1 MDPAATLEYMQSQPG
16 GRVVSFKHLVRTLGL
31 KGPERAGLQM
41 VLDQLA
47 SDGKISEERRG
58 HYKLVTKGGRF
69 ISGIFSQH
77 PSGFGFVV
85 PDSPIKGAEGD
96 IYIDSDSTL
105 EAMHDDRVLVR
116 LACVDD
122 RGRAAGRII
131 QIVERAQS
139 EMVGM
144 FVYGERS
151 CYVEPHD
158 DRIPGRIEII
168 RGSEVPP
175 PEAFEERLGNATP
188 PKVSTPQDLDGM
200 IVTVALTT
208 FPTQFTAARGKVIEV
223 LGYEDDFGVDV
234 EVMIRKKHI
243 PHRFPAD
250 ALEEAEAISKIIP
263 AEEIAARRDFRDLP
277 IVTID
282 GETARDFDDAVYVE
296 KLDSGGYALQVHIAD
311 VSHYVT
317 PGSAL
322 DREAR
327 RRGTSTYFP
336 DRAVPMLPGKLST
349 GICSLNPGVDRLVL
363 SALLTLDDKGGL
375 KKATFRRGVI
385 RSAVRM
391 TYTNVFRVLEGDEE
405 ANREYSQF
413 IDGFALMRELAE
425 VLMAKRRKRGSIDL
439 DLAEAEIIF
448 DDQGRMTGVK
458 KAERNIAH
466 RLIEEFMLAANEAVA
481 GHFEKA
487 KAPYLHR
494 IHETPGAKSILEFEE
509 IARTF
514 GQTLGI
520 DSGQKAFQR
529 HRKRRDG
536 SKPRRETRVN
546 PSVNVTSKDYQKLID
561 RIKGQ
566 PEEKVLNY
574 RMLRSFT
581 QARYSELAKGHFAL
595 ATELY
600 LHFTSP
606 IRRYPDLVVHRILK
620 SLIDGGKT
628 TPYKNGLLGAYSL
641 EELAQLGTETSY
653 TERRSAG
660 AERELLSWKKARFME
675 GHVGE
680 EFDGLIVGANE
691 KGMWVELEQY
701 FVEGFVTVDN
711 FAGESVFFRD
721 NQQALV
727 SAKTKN
733 RYRLG
738 GRVHVRLDRINWER
752 LRPEFTCLDL
762 VKT

>member
-1 MDPAATLEYMQSQPG
+1 MA
-16 GRVVSFKHLVRTLGL
+16 
-31 KGPERAGLQM
+31 
-41 VLDQLA
+41 LDQLA
-47 SDGKISEERRG
+47 SDGKIIEERRG
-58 HYKLVTKGGRF
+58 HYKLVTKGGRY
-69 ISGIFSQH
+69 ISGTFSQH
-77 PSGFGFVV
+77 PSGFGFVI
-85 PDSPIKGAEGD
+85 PDSPVKGAEGD

-105 EAMHDDRVLVR
+105 DAMHDDRVLVR
-116 LACVDD
+116 IVRLDE
-122 RGRAAGRII
+122 RGRASGRII

-139 EMVGM
+139 ELVGM
-144 FVYGERS
+144 FVYGEHGS
-151 CYVEPHD
+151 YVEPHD

-168 RGSEVPP
+168 RGSEIPP
-175 PEAFEERLGNATP
+175 PETFEERLGNATP
-188 PKVSTPQDLDGM
+188 PKVSTPQELDGM
-200 IVTVALTT
+200 IVTVALTQ

-223 LGYEDDFGVDV
+223 LGFEDDFGVDV

-250 ALEEAEAISKIIP
+250 ALEEAEAISDVIP
-263 AEEIAARRDFRDLP
+263 AEEIAGRRDFRDLP

-282 GETARDFDDAVYVE
+282 GETARDFDDAVHVE
-296 KLDSGGYALQVHIAD
+296 KLSNGYALQVHIAD

-363 SALLTLDDKGGL
+363 SALLTLDEKGSL
-375 KKATFRRGVI
+375 KKATFHRGVI
-385 RSAVRM
+385 RSAARM
-391 TYTNVFRVLEGDEE
+391 TYTNVFRVLEGDED
-405 ANREYSQF
+405 ACREYARF
-413 IDGFALMRELAE
+413 VDIFALMKELAE
-425 VLMAKRRKRGSIDL
+425 VLTAKRRKRGSIDL

-448 DDQGRMTGVK
+448 DDQHNMIGVK

-494 IHETPGAKSILEFEE
+494 IHEPPGAKSILEFEE
-509 IARTF
+509 IARSF

-520 DSGQKAFQR
+520 ETGEKTFHR

-536 SKPRRETRVN
+536 TKSRRDTRV
-546 PSVNVTSKDYQKLID
+546 PSNLAVSSKDYQKLID
-561 RIKGQ
+561 RIKGR

-581 QARYSELAKGHFAL
+581 QARYSELSKGHFAL
-595 ATELY
+595 ATDLY

-606 IRRYPDLVVHRILK
+606 IRRYPDLIVHRILK

-628 TPYKNGLLGAYSL
+628 TPYKQGLPGFYSL
-641 EELAQLGTETSY
+641 EELAQLGMETSY
-653 TERRSAG
+653 TERRSAN
-660 AERELLSWKKARFME
+660 AERDLLSWKKARFMD

-680 EFDGLIVGANE
+680 EFDGLIVGVNE
-691 KGMWVELEQY
+691 KGMWVELEEY
-701 FVEGFVTVDN
+701 YVEGFVTADS
-711 FAGESVFFRD
+711 FAGEGVFFHD

-727 SAKTKN
+727 GVQSKN

-738 GRVHVRLDRINWER
+738 GRVHVRVDRINWER

>member
-1 MDPAATLEYMQSQPG
+1 MDPAAALEYVQSQPG
-16 GRVVSFKHLVRTLGL
+16 GRVSFKHLVRTLGL

-41 VLDQLA
+41 ALDQLA
-47 SDGKISEERRG
+47 SEGKIIEERRG
-58 HYKLVTKGGRF
+58 HYKLVTKGARY
-69 ISGIFSQH
+69 ISGTFSQH

-85 PDSPIKGAEGD
+85 PDSPVKGAEGD

-105 EAMHDDRVLVR
+105 DAMHDDRVLVR
-116 LACVDD
+116 IVRLDE
-122 RGRAAGRII
+122 RGRASGRII

-139 EMVGM
+139 EIVGR
-144 FVYGERS
+144 FVYGDHGS
-151 CYVEPHD
+151 YVEPHD

-168 RGSEVPP
+168 RGSEIPP
-175 PEAFEERLGNATP
+175 PELYEERLGNAIQ
-188 PKVSTPQDLDGM
+188 PKVSKPQELDGM
-200 IVTVALTT
+200 IVTVALTK
-208 FPTQFTAARGKVIEV
+208 FPTQISNARGKVIEV
-223 LGYEDDFGVDV
+223 LGFEDDFGVDV

-250 ALEEAEAISKIIP
+250 ALEEAEAISDVISP
-263 AEEIAARRDFRDLP
+263 EEIASRRDFRDLP

-296 KLDSGGYALQVHIAD
+296 KLSNGGYALQVHIAD

-349 GICSLNPGVDRLVL
+349 GICSLNPGVDRLVM
-363 SALLTLDDKGGL
+363 SALLTLDEKGGL
-375 KKATFRRGVI
+375 KKATFHRGVI
-385 RSAVRM
+385 RSAARM

-405 ANREYSQF
+405 ARRQYAQF
-413 IDGFALMRELAE
+413 IDGFELMKELAE

-448 DDQGRMTGVK
+448 DDQHNMIGVK

-494 IHETPGAKSILEFEE
+494 IHEPPSAKSILEFED

-514 GQTLGI
+514 GQTLGVET
-520 DSGQKAFQR
+520 GEKTFHR

-536 SKPRRETRVN
+536 TKSRRDTRV
-546 PSVNVTSKDYQKLID
+546 PSNLAVSSKDYQKLID
-561 RIKGQ
+561 RIKGR

-581 QARYSELAKGHFAL
+581 QARYSELDKGHFAL
-595 ATELY
+595 ATDLY

-606 IRRYPDLVVHRILK
+606 IRRYPDLIVHRILK

-628 TPYKNGLLGAYSL
+628 SPYKDGLPGAYSL
-641 EELAQLGTETSY
+641 DELAQLGAETSF
-653 TERRSAG
+653 TERRAAN
-660 AERELLSWKKARFME
+660 AERDLLAWKKARFME
-675 GHVGE
+675 GHLGE
-680 EFDGLIVGANE
+680 EFEGLIVGVNE
-691 KGMWVELEQY
+691 KGMWVELEEY
-701 FVEGFVTVDN
+701 YVEGFVTADA

-721 NQQALV
+721 NQQALIGAQ
-727 SAKTKN
+727 SKS

-738 GRVHVRLDRINWER
+738 GRVRVRVDRINWER